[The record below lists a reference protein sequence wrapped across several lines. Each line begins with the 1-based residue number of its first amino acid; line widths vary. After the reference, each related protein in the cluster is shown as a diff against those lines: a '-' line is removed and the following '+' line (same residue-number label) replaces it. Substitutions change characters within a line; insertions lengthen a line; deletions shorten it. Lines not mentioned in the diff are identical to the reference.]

1 MKNSIKKY
9 CDINLVVC
17 IILLFSKISYM
28 LIVGKKE
35 KANNTVNMYAVL
47 NLNRQTGTLP
57 L

>member
-1 MKNSIKKY
+1 MEKLIKKY

-35 KANNTVNMYAVL
+35 KANNTVNM
-47 NLNRQTGTLP
+47 
-57 L
+57 

>member
-35 KANNTVNMYAVL
+35 KANNTVNM
-47 NLNRQTGTLP
+47 
-57 L
+57 